1 MDVTEAQVDAG
12 VDEVARRFGGVDV
25 LVSNAG
31 IQIVAP
37 IDQFSFGDWKKM
49 LAIYLDGAFRR
60 RGGASAHVRPRT
72 RRRDPL
78 RRLGP
83 FEGSFEAE
91 GAVRDREARA
101 AGPAKTVAGKARPTP
116 SARTYL
122 PGLCPDAAG
131 GQADPRSR
139 RRRSAFPKTKSSGT
153 SCSRTRWM
161 PNSPR
166 WMMSRAALCFSP
178 DPVECASP
186 ASRSS

>member
-1 MDVTEAQVDAG
+1 MDAG

-49 LAIYLDGAFRR
+49 LATIWTARSRR

-101 AGPAKTVAGKARPTP
+101 AGPGQDSREGRARPMPSAPTP
-116 SARTYL
+116 SARALSGRRWWTSRS
-122 PGLCPDAAG
+122 
-131 GQADPRSR
+131 RSR

-178 DPVECASP
+178 DSVECASP